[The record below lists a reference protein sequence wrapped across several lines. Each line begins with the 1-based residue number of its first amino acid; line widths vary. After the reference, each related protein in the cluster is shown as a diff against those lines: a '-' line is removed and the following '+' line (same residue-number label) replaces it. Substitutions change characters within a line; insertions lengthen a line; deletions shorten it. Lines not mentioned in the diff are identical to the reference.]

1 MFERFTEGGRQVLV
15 WAQDEARAL
24 NHTYIGTEHV
34 LLGLLR
40 EEGGVAARVLVSLG
54 VTADDVRAEVTSIVG
69 RGEEVASGQIPFT
82 SRAKR
87 VLELAL
93 REALSLGHDDIGT
106 EHVLLGLVREGEGVA
121 ESDHA

>member
-1 MFERFTEGGRQVLV
+1 
-15 WAQDEARAL
+15 
-24 NHTYIGTEHV
+24 
-34 LLGLLR
+34 
-40 EEGGVAARVLVSLG
+40 VLVSLG
-54 VTADDVRAEVTSIVG
+54 VTADDVRAEVTRIVG

-106 EHVLLGLVREGEGVA
+106 EHVLLGLVVKARESRIGSCVTWAPTARRSARSSGCARGQRVNA
-121 ESDHA
+121 AISPRSGPAV